1 MVEEKIRQ
9 LYQIVDELESVYPEK
24 HFTLDGILIG
34 NLGEVY
40 AAEKY
45 GLKLLRE
52 STKTHDAITPDGRNV
67 QIKTTQGRQVGL
79 YEEPEYLLVL
89 QVQRDGSFTEVYYGP
104 GKAPWMHAGKKQKN
118 GQRYISIARLSKLQS
133 FNDNP
138 NDSTIA

>member
-1 MVEEKIRQ
+1 MVEEKIRE
-9 LYQIVDELESVYPEK
+9 LYRIVDELESFYPEK
-24 HFTLDGILIG
+24 HFTLDGILLG

-45 GLKLLRE
+45 GLTLLEE
-52 STKTHDAITPDGRNV
+52 SAKTHDATTSDGKYV
-67 QIKTTQGRQVGL
+67 QIKVTQGRQVGL

-89 QVQRDGSFTEVYYGP
+89 QVHRDGSFTEVYYGP
-104 GKAPWMHAGKKQKN
+104 GKAPWMRAGKQQKN
-118 GQRYISIARLSKLQS
+118 GQRYISIARLSELQS